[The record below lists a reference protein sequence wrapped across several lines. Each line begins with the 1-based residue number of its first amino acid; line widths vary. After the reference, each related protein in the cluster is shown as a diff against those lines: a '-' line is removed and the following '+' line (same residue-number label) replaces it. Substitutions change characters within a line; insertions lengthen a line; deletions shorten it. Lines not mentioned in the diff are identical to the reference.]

1 MPSLRPEDGGTY
13 LSLEF
18 EVQGL
23 GSRVVSFQ
31 GFGLQSGFL
40 SPNPKDATS
49 DIIMKG
55 TKSAQNGI
63 GGGAVPLCL
72 GSTPFVK
79 GPLHIQV

>member
-63 GGGAVPLCL
+63 GGGRYLCAWVQPLL
-72 GSTPFVK
+72 
-79 GPLHIQV
+79 